1 LEEVPTPIETM
12 MPHSIGGYGVIW
24 GRLLIDCEVAG
35 STPLEKPHST
45 KETQKRHK
53 LIFKKYKVASAS

>member
-1 LEEVPTPIETM
+1 VRSFNVRLGEVPIPIETM
-12 MPHSIGGYGVIW
+12 MPLSIGGHGVIW

-35 STPLEKPHST
+35 STPLERPHST

-53 LIFKKYKVASAS
+53 LISK